1 MGTMFVT
8 RAKKRAQNMSHA
20 WFDMT
25 IHCARAMCCNRYT
38 LSPKLNGSLGEMKL
52 LVFYRKDL
60 APHIGA
66 QELNTQTTGTPYLD
80 RPHLRNMMCKH
91 MRT

>member
-8 RAKKRAQNMSHA
+8 RAKKRAQNMSRA

-25 IHCARAMCCNRYT
+25 IHCARDMLYRYT

>member
-1 MGTMFVT
+1 MVKYESCMVRHDNSL
-8 RAKKRAQNMSHA
+8 RAR
-20 WFDMT
+20 DVLY
-25 IHCARAMCCNRYT
+25 RYT